1 MVSVHMLTS
10 VTPIYFFSPIYLI
23 IIVLPGTGND
33 NPQLY
38 RGVDFPS
45 ELHQS
50 LPAGSKT
57 HGSFWWEENI
67 YFMMHSTHFFN
78 LQL

>member
-10 VTPIYFFSPIYLI
+10 VTPIYLFSPMYLI
-23 IIVLPGTGND
+23 IIVSPGTGND
-33 NPQLY
+33 NPQLCQ
-38 RGVDFPS
+38 GVDFPS

-67 YFMMHSTHFFN
+67 YFMMLLNTFF
-78 LQL
+78 